1 MNFDIKGKY
10 KQTTN
15 YLTSQSNRLTRI
27 THSKEGLRWPVLA
40 KGSAYLLASLQ
51 TCTTNICKQI
61 TI

>member
-40 KGSAYLLASLQ
+40 KGYAYLLASL
-51 TCTTNICKQI
+51 
-61 TI
+61 